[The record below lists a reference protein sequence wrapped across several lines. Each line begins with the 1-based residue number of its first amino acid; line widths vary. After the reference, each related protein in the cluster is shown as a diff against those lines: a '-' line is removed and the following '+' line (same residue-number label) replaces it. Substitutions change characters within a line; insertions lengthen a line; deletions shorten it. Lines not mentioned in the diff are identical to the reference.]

1 MCGIAGA
8 AGARHARIDVG
19 MLKRMTD
26 ALAHRGPDGEGHWIS
41 DDGQVG
47 LGHRRLSIIDLSSFG
62 AQPMESASGRFVLS
76 YNGEIYNYQSLR
88 KMLADEGYCF
98 VGHSDTEVI
107 VAGCQHWGL
116 ETTLSR
122 LAGMFALALWDKQE
136 HRLSLARDRIGIKPL
151 YYSVIDGALVFASEL
166 RPIVTWRGS
175 LPEISLRGLSE
186 FLRLGYVPS
195 PLSIFEGI
203 HKLPPATVLSFQQGR
218 TTGPEPYWSVEA
230 TVARG
235 FAHQR
240 QDEADVLD
248 ELDARLGEIVSQHMI
263 SDVPLG
269 AFLSGGIDSST
280 VTALMQAR
288 SNKPVKTFSIG
299 FDDAAYNEARHAAAV
314 AAHLRTDHTELYVS
328 DQDAMAVIPELP
340 DIYDEPFADIS
351 QIPTFLVAKLAR
363 QSVTVS
369 LSGDGGDELFG
380 GYNRYTFVSNYWSRL
395 NQIPRPLRGL
405 MASGIAAASP
415 ATWDSA
421 FRLFSP
427 VLPRRLR
434 PALPGQ
440 KMQKI
445 ASVLGA
451 ATLYDL
457 QSRLV
462 SQWPQ
467 PEAVLASSAIGAPD
481 MRLPPP
487 SQVDGIPSAAQ
498 QMAWD
503 TSTYLVDDIL
513 TKVDRATMRVGLE
526 ARVPLLD
533 HRLVEFAWEIPLS
546 MKFRDGSGKH
556 ILKRLL
562 ERYVPRQLFERPKMG
577 FGIPVDS
584 WLRGPLKDW
593 AASYLAQTDRPTH
606 EFFNRAEID
615 ATWREHLGG
624 RIDRGGQLWTILM
637 FDSWLQ
643 RARQWV

>member
-8 AGARHARIDVG
+8 TAARHAPVDRTV
-19 MLKRMTD
+19 LKRMTD
-26 ALAHRGPDGEGHWIS
+26 ALAHRGPDGEGLWIA
-41 DDGQVG
+41 DDGAVG

-76 YNGEIYNYQSLR
+76 YNGEVYNYLSLR
-88 KMLADEGYCF
+88 DELAGLGYRF
-98 VGHSDTEVI
+98 AGHSDTEVI

-116 ETTLSR
+116 EKTLSR

-136 HRLSLARDRIGIKPL
+136 RTLSLARDRIGIKPL
-151 YYSVIDGALVFASEL
+151 YYTVKDGALAFASEL
-166 RPIVTWRGS
+166 RPIVAWRGS

-195 PLSIFEGI
+195 PLSIFEGV
-203 HKLPPATVLSFQQGR
+203 HKLPPATVLTFHDGQ
-218 TTGPEPYWSVEA
+218 TAGPRPYWSVGE

-235 FAHQR
+235 FARQR
-240 QDEADVLD
+240 QDETAVLD
-248 ELDARLGEIVSQHMI
+248 ELDARLREIVSQHMI

-280 VTALMQAR
+280 VTALMQAG
-288 SNKPVKTFSIG
+288 SSQPVKTFSIG
-299 FDDAAYNEARHAAAV
+299 FEDPAYNEAKHAAEV
-314 AAHLRTDHTELYVS
+314 AAHLKTDHTELYVS
-328 DQDAMAVIPELP
+328 EQDALAVIPSLP

-351 QIPTFLVAKLAR
+351 QIPTYLVAKLAR
-363 QSVTVS
+363 ERVTVS

-380 GYNRYTFVSNYWSRL
+380 GYNRYTFVSNYWDKL
-395 NQIPRPLRGL
+395 NRIPRPLRSL
-405 MASGIAAASP
+405 AAAGINAASP

-421 FRLFSP
+421 FRLFGP
-427 VLPRRLR
+427 ALPQRLR

-445 ASVLGA
+445 ASVLA
-451 ATLYDL
+451 APTLYDL
-457 QSRLV
+457 QSRLI
-462 SQWPQ
+462 SQWPH
-467 PEAVLASSAIGAPD
+467 PEAVLASGAGSVAEAL
-481 MRLPPP
+481 LPPP
-487 SQVDGIPSAAQ
+487 VEVDGIPSAAQ

-546 MKFRDGSGKH
+546 MKFRDGSGKYV
-556 ILKRLL
+556 LKRLL

-584 WLRGPLKDW
+584 WLRGPLKSW
-593 AASYLAQTDRPTH
+593 ASNYLSHSDHPVHDLFDR
-606 EFFNRAEID
+606 AAID

-624 RIDRGGQLWTILM
+624 RIDRGGQLWTVLM

>member
-8 AGARHARIDVG
+8 TAARHAPIDRAV
-19 MLKRMTD
+19 LERMTD
-26 ALAHRGPDGEGHWIS
+26 ALAHRGPDGDGLWIA

-62 AQPMESASGRFVLS
+62 AQPMASATGRFVLS
-76 YNGEIYNYQSLR
+76 YNGEIYNYLALR
-88 KMLADEGYCF
+88 KELAELGYPF

-116 ETTLSR
+116 EKTLSR

-136 HRLSLARDRIGIKPL
+136 RTLSLARDRIGIKPL
-151 YYSVIDGALVFASEL
+151 YYTIKDGALAFASEL
-166 RPIVTWRGS
+166 KPIVAWHGG

-195 PLSIFEGI
+195 PLSIFENV
-203 HKLPPATVLSFQQGR
+203 HKLPPATVLSFRDGR
-218 TTGPEPYWSVEA
+218 ISGPTPYWSVA
-230 TVARG
+230 DTVARG

-240 QDEADVLD
+240 HDETEVLD
-248 ELDARLGEIVSQHMI
+248 ELNARLREIVSQHMI

-280 VTALMQAR
+280 VTALMQAG
-288 SNKPVKTFSIG
+288 SNQPVKTFSIG
-299 FDDAAYNEARHAAAV
+299 FDDPAYNEAAHAAAV
-314 AAHLRTDHTELYVS
+314 AAHLKTDHTELYVS
-328 DQDAMAVIPELP
+328 EQDALAVIPSLP
-340 DIYDEPFADIS
+340 DIYDEPFADTS
-351 QIPTFLVAKLAR
+351 QIPTYLVAKLAR
-363 QSVTVS
+363 QRVTVS

-380 GYNRYTFVSNYWSRL
+380 GYNRYTFVSNYWDRL
-395 NQIPRPLRGL
+395 NRIPRPLRSI
-405 MASGIAAASP
+405 AAAGINAASP
-415 ATWDSA
+415 ATWDA
-421 FRLFSP
+421 GFRLFGP
-427 VLPRRLR
+427 ALPQRLR

-445 ASVLGA
+445 ASVLA
-451 ATLYDL
+451 SRTLYDL
-457 QSRLV
+457 QSRLI
-462 SQWPQ
+462 SQWPN
-467 PEAVLASSAIGAPD
+467 PEAVLASGASD
-481 MRLPPP
+481 VAEALLSPP
-487 SQVDGIPSAAQ
+487 VEVAGIPSAAQ

-546 MKFRDGSGKH
+546 MKFRGGSGKY

-562 ERYVPRQLFERPKMG
+562 ERYVPRKLFERPKMG

-584 WLRGPLKDW
+584 WLRGPLRGW
-593 AASYLAQTDRPTH
+593 ATTYLSHSDAPMHDLFDR
-606 EFFNRAEID
+606 AAID
-615 ATWREHLGG
+615 ATWRQHLSG
-624 RIDRGGQLWTILM
+624 RINCGGQLWTVLM
-637 FDSWLQ
+637 FECWLQ